1 MLQLHQL
8 QQLQRRVLTNKLKF
22 YGLGIGLRDEIQKDI
37 LSYLEATPKQ
47 TLIQWLEIIPE
58 NYINKGGLPRKHFQ
72 EVLAKGIPLIPHGV
86 NLSIGSA
93 PQNKKR
99 LEFDFYLLQGLKEL
113 FQEIKAPWFSDHLT
127 NSRIGSHYFQ
137 ELIPVPFTKEAAEVV
152 ANNIKYLEDY
162 FQIPFLFENPSY
174 YTNYGLRELRE
185 QTFINLVLEKARCGF
200 LLDIN
205 NVLVN
210 SINHKYLPKPFLD
223 DLDLRKVVQV
233 HLGGLKR
240 GYTSKLT
247 GHSIKVLDSHSEPV
261 SDVALD
267 LFSYVIK
274 KTKVKA
280 VLLERDMNFSEDGF
294 LGLIY
299 ELKQIRRIMDSK
311 YDSEEES
318 EAEKTSLSANQTES
332 VVNTEPLATET
343 ELNNNPTLPLID
355 KQEVNI
361 NPRSIPANAP
371 VIPDLA
377 KNQLANDLDSLN
389 EELADLG

>member
-1 MLQLHQL
+1 M
-8 QQLQRRVLTNKLKF
+8 LTNKLKF

-37 LSYLEATPKQ
+37 LNYLEASSKQ

-58 NYINKGGLPRKHFQ
+58 NYINNGGLPRKHFQ

-318 EAEKTSLSANQTES
+318 EAEKTGLAANQTES

>member
-1 MLQLHQL
+1 M
-8 QQLQRRVLTNKLKF
+8 
-22 YGLGIGLRDEIQKDI
+22 
-37 LSYLEATPKQ
+37 
-47 TLIQWLEIIPE
+47 
-58 NYINKGGLPRKHFQ
+58 
-72 EVLAKGIPLIPHGV
+72 LAKGIPLIPHGV

-99 LEFDFYLLQGLKEL
+99 LEFDFYLLKGLKEL

-247 GHSIKVLDSHSEPV
+247 GYSIKVLDSHSEPV

-318 EAEKTSLSANQTES
+318 EAEETRLSANQTES

>member
-1 MLQLHQL
+1 M
-8 QQLQRRVLTNKLKF
+8 LTNKLKF

-37 LSYLEATPKQ
+37 LNYLEASSKQ

-58 NYINKGGLPRKHFQ
+58 NYINNGGLPRKHFQ

-343 ELNNNPTLPLID
+343 ELNNNLTLPLID

-361 NPRSIPANAP
+361 NPMSIPANAP

>member
-1 MLQLHQL
+1 
-8 QQLQRRVLTNKLKF
+8 
-22 YGLGIGLRDEIQKDI
+22 
-37 LSYLEATPKQ
+37 
-47 TLIQWLEIIPE
+47 
-58 NYINKGGLPRKHFQ
+58 
-72 EVLAKGIPLIPHGV
+72 
-86 NLSIGSA
+86 
-93 PQNKKR
+93 
-99 LEFDFYLLQGLKEL
+99 
-113 FQEIKAPWFSDHLT
+113 
-127 NSRIGSHYFQ
+127 
-137 ELIPVPFTKEAAEVV
+137 V

-223 DLDLRKVVQV
+223 DLDLKRVVQI

-261 SDVALD
+261 SDIALD
-267 LFSYVIK
+267 LFSYVMK

-280 VLLERDMNFSEDGF
+280 VLLERDANFSEEGF
-294 LGLIY
+294 PALIY
-299 ELKQIRRIMDSK
+299 ELKQIRKIMDSK
-311 YDSEEES
+311 YDSDEENET
-318 EAEKTSLSANQTES
+318 EKTELSANQTENITGAES
-332 VVNTEPLATET
+332 VALET
-343 ELNNNPTLPLID
+343 ELNNNPSLPPID
-355 KQEVNI
+355 KQAANFNI
-361 NPRSIPANAP
+361 DPVSIPTAKAA
-371 VIPDLA
+371 VKDVA

>member
-1 MLQLHQL
+1 
-8 QQLQRRVLTNKLKF
+8 VLTNKLKF

-37 LSYLEATPKQ
+37 LNYLEASSKQ

-58 NYINKGGLPRKHFQ
+58 NYINNGGLPRKHFQ
-72 EVLAKGIPLIPHGV
+72 KVLAKGIPLIPHGV

-99 LEFDFYLLQGLKEL
+99 LEFDFYLLKGLKEL

-318 EAEKTSLSANQTES
+318 EAEETRLSANQTES

-361 NPRSIPANAP
+361 NPMSIPANAP

>member
-1 MLQLHQL
+1 M
-8 QQLQRRVLTNKLKF
+8 LTNKLKF

-37 LSYLEATPKQ
+37 LNYLEASSKQ

-58 NYINKGGLPRKHFQ
+58 NYINNGGLPRKHFQ
-72 EVLAKGIPLIPHGV
+72 KVLAKGIPLIPHGV

-99 LEFDFYLLQGLKEL
+99 LEFDFYLLKGLKEL

-318 EAEKTSLSANQTES
+318 EAEKTGLAANQTES

>member
-1 MLQLHQL
+1 M
-8 QQLQRRVLTNKLKF
+8 LTNKLKF

-37 LSYLEATPKQ
+37 LNYLEASSKQ

-58 NYINKGGLPRKHFQ
+58 NYINNGGLPRKHFQ
-72 EVLAKGIPLIPHGV
+72 QVLAKGIPLIPHGV

-318 EAEKTSLSANQTES
+318 EAEKTGLAANQTES
-332 VVNTEPLATET
+332 FVNTEPLVTET

-361 NPRSIPANAP
+361 NPMSIPANAP

>member
-1 MLQLHQL
+1 
-8 QQLQRRVLTNKLKF
+8 VLTNKLKF

-37 LSYLEATPKQ
+37 LNYLEASSKQ

-58 NYINKGGLPRKHFQ
+58 NYINNGGLPRKHFQ

-318 EAEKTSLSANQTES
+318 EAEKTGLAANQTES

>member
-1 MLQLHQL
+1 M
-8 QQLQRRVLTNKLKF
+8 LTNKLKF

-37 LSYLEATPKQ
+37 LNYLEASSKQ

-58 NYINKGGLPRKHFQ
+58 NYINNGGLPRKHFQ
-72 EVLAKGIPLIPHGV
+72 EVLAKAIPLIPHGV

-318 EAEKTSLSANQTES
+318 EAEKTGLAANQTES

>member
-1 MLQLHQL
+1 M
-8 QQLQRRVLTNKLKF
+8 LTNKLKF

-37 LSYLEATPKQ
+37 LNYLEASSKQ

-58 NYINKGGLPRKHFQ
+58 NYINNGGLPRKHFQ
-72 EVLAKGIPLIPHGV
+72 KVLAKGIPLIPHGV

-318 EAEKTSLSANQTES
+318 EAEKTGLAANQTES

>member
-1 MLQLHQL
+1 
-8 QQLQRRVLTNKLKF
+8 VLTNKLKF

-37 LSYLEATPKQ
+37 LNYLEASSKQ

-58 NYINKGGLPRKHFQ
+58 NYINNGGLPRKHFQ

-99 LEFDFYLLQGLKEL
+99 LEFDFYLLKGLKEL

-318 EAEKTSLSANQTES
+318 EAEETRLSANQTES

>member
-1 MLQLHQL
+1 
-8 QQLQRRVLTNKLKF
+8 VLTNKLKF

-37 LSYLEATPKQ
+37 LSYLEASSKQ

-58 NYINKGGLPRKHFQ
+58 NYINNGGLPRKRFE
-72 EVLAKGIPLIPHGV
+72 EVLAKGVPLIPHGV

-99 LEFDFYLLQGLKEL
+99 LEFDFYLLKGLKEL
-113 FQEIKAPWFSDHLT
+113 FQEIKAPWFSDHLV

-137 ELIPVPFTKEAAEVV
+137 ELIPVPFTKEAADVV

-223 DLDLRKVVQV
+223 DLDLRRVVQI

-280 VLLERDMNFSEDGF
+280 VLLERDMNFSEEGF

-299 ELKQIRRIMDSK
+299 ELKQIRKIMDSK
-311 YDSEEES
+311 YDSEEEN
-318 EAEKTSLSANQTES
+318 ETEKTELAANQTES
-332 VVNTEPLATET
+332 VINTEPVALET
-343 ELNNNPTLPLID
+343 ELNNNPSPSLMD
-355 KQEVNI
+355 KQIADLNI
-361 NPRSIPANAP
+361 NPTATPASTA
-371 VIPDLA
+371 VIHDLA
-377 KNQLANDLDSLN
+377 KNQLANDLNSLD

>member
-1 MLQLHQL
+1 M
-8 QQLQRRVLTNKLKF
+8 LTNKLKF

-37 LSYLEATPKQ
+37 LNYLEASSKQ

>member
-1 MLQLHQL
+1 
-8 QQLQRRVLTNKLKF
+8 VLTNKLKF

-37 LSYLEATPKQ
+37 LNYLEASSKQ

-58 NYINKGGLPRKHFQ
+58 NYINNGGLPRKHFQ
-72 EVLAKGIPLIPHGV
+72 KVLAKGIPLIPHGV

-99 LEFDFYLLQGLKEL
+99 LEFDFYLLKGLKEL

-318 EAEKTSLSANQTES
+318 EAEKTGLAANQTES

>member
-1 MLQLHQL
+1 
-8 QQLQRRVLTNKLKF
+8 VLTNKLKF

-37 LSYLEATPKQ
+37 LNYLEASSTQ

-58 NYINKGGLPRKHFQ
+58 NYINNGGLPRKHFQ

-99 LEFDFYLLQGLKEL
+99 LEFDFYLLKGLKEL

-294 LGLIY
+294 LGLLY

-318 EAEKTSLSANQTES
+318 EAEETRLAANQTEGI
-332 VVNTEPLATET
+332 VNTEPLATET
-343 ELNNNPTLPLID
+343 ELNNNLTLPLID

-361 NPRSIPANAP
+361 NPKSTPASKP

>member
-1 MLQLHQL
+1 M
-8 QQLQRRVLTNKLKF
+8 LTNKLKF

-37 LSYLEATPKQ
+37 LNYLEASSKQ

-58 NYINKGGLPRKHFQ
+58 NYINNGGLPRKHFQ
-72 EVLAKGIPLIPHGV
+72 KVLAKGIPLIPHGV

-318 EAEKTSLSANQTES
+318 EAEKTGLAANQTES

-361 NPRSIPANAP
+361 NPMSIPANAP

>member
-1 MLQLHQL
+1 M
-8 QQLQRRVLTNKLKF
+8 LTNKLKF

-37 LSYLEATPKQ
+37 LNYLEASSKQ

-58 NYINKGGLPRKHFQ
+58 NYINNGGLPRKHFQ
-72 EVLAKGIPLIPHGV
+72 KVLAKGIPLIPHGV

-99 LEFDFYLLQGLKEL
+99 LEFDFYLLKGLKEL

-318 EAEKTSLSANQTES
+318 EAEETSLSANQTEG

-343 ELNNNPTLPLID
+343 ELNNNLTLPLID

-361 NPRSIPANAP
+361 NPKSTPASKP

>member
-1 MLQLHQL
+1 M
-8 QQLQRRVLTNKLKF
+8 LTNKLKF

-37 LSYLEATPKQ
+37 LSYLEASSKQ

-58 NYINKGGLPRKHFQ
+58 NYINNGGLPRKRFE
-72 EVLAKGIPLIPHGV
+72 EVLAKGVPLIPHGV

-99 LEFDFYLLQGLKEL
+99 LEFDFYLLRGLKEL
-113 FQEIKAPWFSDHLT
+113 FEEIKAPWFSDHLV

-223 DLDLRKVVQV
+223 DLDLKKIVQV
-233 HLGGLKR
+233 HLGGLQR

-247 GHSIKVLDSHSEPV
+247 GHKIKALDSHGETV
-261 SDVALD
+261 SDTALD

-280 VLLERDMNFSEDGF
+280 VLLERDMNFSEEGF

-318 EAEKTSLSANQTES
+318 ETEKTELAANQTENITS
-332 VVNTEPLATET
+332 AEPASLKTEA
-343 ELNNNPTLPLID
+343 NNKSASPIID
-355 KQEVNI
+355 NKAANLNI
-361 NPRSIPANAP
+361 NPTSIPLTTSIPTVTAAN
-371 VIPDLA
+371 DLT

-389 EELADLG
+389 EELSDLG

>member
-1 MLQLHQL
+1 M
-8 QQLQRRVLTNKLKF
+8 LTNKLKF

-37 LSYLEATPKQ
+37 LSYLEASSKQ

-58 NYINKGGLPRKHFQ
+58 NYINNGGLPRKRFE
-72 EVLAKGIPLIPHGV
+72 EVLAKGVPLIPHGV

-99 LEFDFYLLQGLKEL
+99 LEFDFYLLKGLKEL
-113 FQEIKAPWFSDHLT
+113 FQEIKAPWFSDHLV

-137 ELIPVPFTKEAAEVV
+137 ELIPVPFTKEAADVV

-223 DLDLRKVVQV
+223 DLDLRRVVQI

-280 VLLERDMNFSEDGF
+280 VLLERDMNFSEEGF

-299 ELKQIRRIMDSK
+299 ELKQIRKIMDSK
-311 YDSEEES
+311 YDSEEEN
-318 EAEKTSLSANQTES
+318 ETEKTELAANQTES
-332 VVNTEPLATET
+332 VINTEPVALET
-343 ELNNNPTLPLID
+343 ELNNNPSPSLMD
-355 KQEVNI
+355 KQIADLNI
-361 NPRSIPANAP
+361 NPTATPASTA
-371 VIPDLA
+371 VIHDLA
-377 KNQLANDLDSLN
+377 KNQLANDLNSLD